1 MRACA
6 GGGTRLETARTEKR
20 CARRHVRMEATCV
33 RSSVCTPR
41 ANCMHI
47 CVHAQG
53 IEGHVSASVCVCIC
67 VYLHV
72 HVEGPHVT
80 TPVYMQIV

>member
-20 CARRHVRMEATCV
+20 CARQHVRMEATCV

-53 IEGHVSASVCVCIC
+53 IEGHVSASVCIRVP
-67 VYLHV
+67 YLHV
-72 HVEGPHVT
+72 HVERPLVA